1 MNNITHLSNN
11 LGHDWRENKTYWFPK
26 GPDIKD
32 SLGLPL
38 RMNGMH
44 RTEFDHSHFDLL
56 SLVIWSC
63 VFWPSIT
70 WNLCKVQRWS
80 KSVLTFD
87 RYRPHYIMFPNFQFN
102 NDKNKERSKT
112 ILFLILLYK
121 KTTLILKTAEWI
133 TVEGLV
139 SGHPWDAKK
148 LSFYNWSWPLMGM

>member
-1 MNNITHLSNN
+1 MAPYMQVFFHIPNIQVVITHAS
-11 LGHDWRENKTYWFPK
+11 HVCRQH
-26 GPDIKD
+26 

-38 RMNGMH
+38 RMTGMH
-44 RTEFDHSHFDLL
+44 RMEFDHSCLDLL

-87 RYRPHYIMFPNFQFN
+87 HYRPHYVMFPNFHFN
-102 NDKNKERSKT
+102 NDKNKERSKA
-112 ILFLILLYK
+112 ILVLILLYK

-133 TVEGLV
+133 Y
-139 SGHPWDAKK
+139 
-148 LSFYNWSWPLMGM
+148 YNGSSCEWTPLGCEKGVHV